1 MQELKKN
8 AEILRDRF
16 QVFAALQDR
25 SAKKQKLG
33 ELESVSL
40 QPNFWDDNIRAQTV
54 MQEISTLKE
63 EIELY
68 DDIDAKLNEVEEFI
82 SLEDEA
88 YTAEIEQQLAVLETE
103 FHRLEYTRMFEGK
116 YDQSDAI
123 LSIHAGTGGVDAQ
136 DWAEILSRMYLR
148 LGDKMGWRMT
158 ILERTVAEEAG
169 IKSAEIEVKGARA
182 YGYLKAEHGVHRLVR
197 ISPFNAK
204 KSRETSFALVE
215 VLPLVP
221 GNGDVQ
227 IDESDLRIDVYRAGG
242 HGGQG
247 VNTTDSAVRIT
258 HLPTGIVVTCQNER
272 SQLQNKQNALR
283 VLQARLQKRHEEEF
297 EAAMEK
303 TKGEY
308 KQGTWGNQIRSYVL
322 QPYTM
327 VKDHRTDHEVSDV
340 DAVLDGDL
348 EAFMIAYLKHRM
360 AGKS

>member
-1 MQELKKN
+1 MQELKKQ
-8 AEILRDRF
+8 AEDLRERF
-16 QVFAALQDR
+16 LAFAAMQDR
-25 SAKKQKLG
+25 GAKQQKLG

-40 QPNFWDDNIRAQTV
+40 QPEFWDDNARAQSI

-63 EIELY
+63 EIDLY
-68 DDIDAKLNEVEEFI
+68 ADIDAKLNEVEEFI
-82 SLEDEA
+82 ALGDAA
-88 YTAEIEQQLAVLETE
+88 YAGEIESQLADLEAE
-103 FHRLEYTRMFEGK
+103 FHKLEFTRLFEGK
-116 YDQSDAI
+116 YDQNDAI

-136 DWAEILSRMYLR
+136 DWAEMLSRMYLR
-148 LGDKMGWRMT
+148 LGDKMDWKMT
-158 ILERTVAEEAG
+158 LLERTVAEEAG

-221 GNGDVQ
+221 GNDEVQ
-227 IDESDLRIDVYRAGG
+227 IDENDLRIDVFRAGG

-272 SQLQNKQNALR
+272 SQLQNKQNAMR
-283 VLQARLQKRHEEEF
+283 VLKARLQKKHEEEF
-297 EAAMEK
+297 DAALEK

-340 DAVLDGDL
+340 DAVLDGAL
-348 EAFMIAYLKHRM
+348 EDFMIAYLKHRL
-360 AGKS
+360 AGKA